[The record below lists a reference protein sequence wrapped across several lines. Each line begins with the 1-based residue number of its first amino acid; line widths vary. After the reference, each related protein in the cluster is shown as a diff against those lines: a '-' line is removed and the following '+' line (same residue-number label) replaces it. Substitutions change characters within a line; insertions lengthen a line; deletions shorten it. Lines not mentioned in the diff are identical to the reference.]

1 MNKTRRWVTM
11 LGMASIFASP
21 VLEAVAQPNQ
31 VTSTTNITCQA
42 NTRVPT
48 VIVNFADQEN
58 ARDLTIL
65 SFPSQYFSSQ
75 EALKNCENAAK
86 TLQKLYQADRANYLT
101 NDKLNA
107 QPVICAVECRGIGCS
122 HYSAQVLFTFNEKV
136 NASQA
141 LYEMLGSDFKQ
152 PNPPDSRTVSRIYS
166 DIKLSNKKKLIP
178 FLPF

>member
-1 MNKTRRWVTM
+1 MNKTRSWVTM

-21 VLEAVAQPNQ
+21 VLEAVAQPNT
-31 VTSTTNITCQA
+31 VTSTMNVTCKA
-42 NTRVPT
+42 NTSVPK
-48 VIVNFADQEN
+48 VVASFANQEN

-65 SFPSQYFSSQ
+65 SFLSQYFSSP
-75 EALKNCENAAK
+75 EALKNCENTAK
-86 TLQKLYQADRANYLT
+86 TLQKLYTSGRANYLT
-101 NDKLNA
+101 NDKLNT
-107 QPVICAVECRGIGCS
+107 QPVVCAVERRGIGCS

-166 DIKLSNKKKLIP
+166 DIKLSKKKKLIP